1 MYICKYMCMTDDNR
15 EWNRKCTRKYEY
27 TRTYDG
33 FLFAEE
39 VQRYPDVLEGPLEV
53 LRGFGTSDCPLLP
66 PQS

>member
-1 MYICKYMCMTDDNR
+1 MTDDNR